1 MSKKPNPA
9 DYVIGDDAEI
19 SDIDLDQEEVYVNG
33 ERFTEADAAAMAE
46 ELERTSRERS
56 ANLIPGGKS
65 LSGDGTHSPIVQA
78 RVSASVR
85 AKLDAIAERR
95 GVRPSRLLREAID
108 QFIEREESHSC
119 PGGHSAPQT

>member
-1 MSKKPNPA
+1 MIKKRNPA
-9 DYVIGDDAEI
+9 DYVIGDDVEI

-33 ERFTEADAAAMAE
+33 ERFTEADAAAMAD

-65 LSGDGTHSPIVQA
+65 LSRDGTHSPVVQA

-108 QFIEREESHSC
+108 QFIEREESHS
-119 PGGHSAPQT
+119 